1 MGWASAAATCGRLQ
15 PGGGGGESS
24 STTTTRT
31 TQMDPSCP
39 PFPQPEAPPLPLQ
52 LQLQP
57 GLPGLELPTLDLER
71 VGGEDRA
78 ALVAACR
85 DLGAFRV
92 VNHGVPGELRRRLLE
107 LGKQLLGRDTFELK
121 KARPGY
127 FWGTAA
133 LKSLRVKEV
142 NWLEGL
148 HVDLVPGSSSSS
160 SQVGDGDDDDDDG
173 WMRIRALMAEY
184 GDHMARIARKLF
196 DALAAELGLDHHQ
209 AASYL
214 AERQG
219 FLRLY
224 RYPPCPSSASCLGM
238 EPHTDSSVLSIILDQ
253 DHVGG
258 LQVMRDGAWRDVAP
272 APGELLVNLGDMM
285 TAISGGS
292 YQSVRHRVLASRPS
306 TERVS
311 CCYFAFPQED
321 AVVEAP
327 SGIGGGVYR
336 PFSYREFR
344 EQVQADIKAV
354 GTKVGL
360 SRFYA
365 TATSAVGCFFRAT

>member
-1 MGWASAAATCGRLQ
+1 
-15 PGGGGGESS
+15 
-24 STTTTRT
+24 
-31 TQMDPSCP
+31 MDPSCP
-39 PFPQPEAPPLPLQ
+39 PFPQAPP

-71 VGGEDRA
+71 VVGGEDRA

-85 DLGAFRV
+85 DLGVFRV
-92 VNHGVPGELRRRLLE
+92 VNHGVPGELRGRLLE
-107 LGKQLLGRDTFELK
+107 LGQQLLGRDPFELK

-133 LKSLRVKEV
+133 LQSLRVKEV

-148 HVDLVPGSSSSS
+148 HLDLVPASSSS
-160 SQVGDGDDDDDDG
+160 SQVGDGGGEG
-173 WMRIRALMAEY
+173 WIRIRALMADY
-184 GDHMARIARKLF
+184 GDHMAYIARKLF
-196 DALAAELGLDHHQ
+196 DALAAELGLDTQ
-209 AASYL
+209 QTASYL
-214 AERQG
+214 TERHG

-238 EPHTDSSVLSIILDQ
+238 EPHTDSSVLSIILGQ

-258 LQVMRDGAWRDVAP
+258 LQMLRDGAWHDVAP
-272 APGELLVNLGDMM
+272 APGELLVSLGDMM
-285 TAISGGS
+285 TAISGGL

-306 TERVS
+306 TERLS

-321 AVVEAP
+321 AVIEAP
-327 SGIGGGVYR
+327 SGISSVYR

-344 EQVQADIKAV
+344 EQVQADIKAT
-354 GTKVGL
+354 GSKVGL
-360 SRFYA
+360 SRFF
-365 TATSAVGCFFRAT
+365 TAASRSD